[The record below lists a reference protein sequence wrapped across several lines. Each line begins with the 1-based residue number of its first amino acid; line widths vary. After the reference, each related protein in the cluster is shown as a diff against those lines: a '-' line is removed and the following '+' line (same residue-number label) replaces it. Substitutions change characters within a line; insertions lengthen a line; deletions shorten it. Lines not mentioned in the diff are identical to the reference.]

1 MISRKERI
9 DSAKIASSSSRPTG
23 SVAAS
28 VTQPSD
34 QNSKKISVASNGTS
48 KSKIVADTH
57 SSSTTTYKENGK
69 ERDRKEAVK
78 VKANKMLKTALK
90 LKEIESRK
98 PSYNAVIAPASDM
111 SKGFR
116 VDASG
121 AVQPQRIETVTNMS
135 APREVKTGFKKNDNN
150 SINSYSLAGGRD
162 GLKDTAPLNSNMHS
176 SSSSSSRL
184 KNPHL
189 QEEYK
194 ALRMKEKQEKADKI
208 KALENKEKVGHPR
221 TIENVDTR
229 EFGYSLPNSIMIIQ
243 KEKQEKADRM
253 KAEEANKE
261 KAALSKAID
270 DAKINQKVREIKSSS
285 NNVVM
290 IQKFGSLNEEAYTC
304 ISQLWGG
311 NRSLFERWRTSRTIP
326 GLYWEYLLS
335 ADDFQSRGFSI
346 NINKSN
352 FEIIQ
357 VFDLDPVE
365 VDSAGAA
372 LLRHIVDSSYAVFC
386 GQTPIP
392 TVDVVMIV
400 NSQGLAGI
408 SICEQ
413 LHSMNIYSNAAYYLV
428 AFSMN
433 SLFAPKPIPE
443 PVIVPSIIP
452 KQISGPSG
460 DIRGIG
466 SYSYPQGMDRA
477 PTHYRTDT
485 VQPPQITGMPHKP
498 SNVEHSCQMPR
509 MPYNTQPQCQ
519 IPEMLYNTQS
529 QYQMPEMRYNTQ
541 LQHQMPRMPHNTQ
554 SQYQIPGAHHAM
566 GVHPIP
572 QMASQST
579 SPQTTSQ
586 YLSSVSNSFSN
597 SMSAD
602 NFQNTFKLSQPEVVN
617 TNVRSS
623 LEKTEK
629 RKKKEKERDKVK
641 GREKERGHEKGYKR
655 SDHAKGEGHNESK
668 DFRGGEKSSVA
679 DRKDT
684 GRDRGKISSNHEQ
697 DHDRVATSRGFTQF
711 HSNSRDVRP
720 VDRDIDRVKER
731 DSKSNKHEEY
741 ASGRRMPDPSVST
754 SIPMNM
760 DIGVVYTGDDYEL
773 TSTASTLNGTK
784 IRMLADVVDP
794 EETGYM
800 NQYHGNKY
808 SNAVQNDKISRKGGN
823 NSAIGA
829 KSSSSKVKNGI
840 TKHYGI
846 CHFFTKGTCNRGD
859 KCPREHID
867 PKLGS
872 RTGTVPIGTIQYTGC
887 GSVGHHVEQCSDNDH
902 FRSLSSVGKKW

>member
-1 MISRKERI
+1 M
-9 DSAKIASSSSRPTG
+9 
-23 SVAAS
+23 
-28 VTQPSD
+28 TQPSD
-34 QNSKKISVASNGTS
+34 QNSKKTSVASNGTS
-48 KSKIVADTH
+48 KSKIVADSY

-69 ERDRKEAVK
+69 ERDRREAVK
-78 VKANKMLKTALK
+78 VKASKMLKTALK

-111 SKGFR
+111 SQGFR
-116 VDASG
+116 VDAYG
-121 AVQPQRIETVTNMS
+121 AVQPQRIETVTDMS

-150 SINSYSLAGGRD
+150 SINSSSLAGGRD
-162 GLKDTAPLNSNMHS
+162 SLKDAAPLN

-352 FEIIQ
+352 FGKIQ

-365 VDSAGAA
+365 VDTAGAA

-443 PVIVPSIIP
+443 PVIVSSIIP
-452 KQISGPSG
+452 KQISGPPG
-460 DIRGIG
+460 EIRGIG
-466 SYSYPQGMDRA
+466 CYSYPQGMDRA
-477 PTHYRTDT
+477 PTHYRTAT
-485 VQPPQITGMPHKP
+485 VQPLQITGMPHKP
-498 SNVEHSCQMPR
+498 NNVENTYQMPI

-519 IPEMLYNTQS
+519 MLEMPYNTQPQCQMPRMPYNTQS
-529 QYQMPEMRYNTQ
+529 QYQMPEMPYTTQ
-541 LQHQMPRMPHNTQ
+541 SQYQMPEMPYSIQSQYQMPRMPYNAQ
-554 SQYQIPGAHHAM
+554 SQYQMPVVPHHAM
-566 GVHPIP
+566 CVHPIP

-579 SPQTTSQ
+579 SPQTPSQ
-586 YLSSVSNSFSN
+586 YFSSVLNSFAN
-597 SMSAD
+597 SISAD

-668 DFRGGEKSSVA
+668 DFRGGENSSVA

-684 GRDRGKISSNHEQ
+684 GRDRGKISSNHQQ
-697 DHDRVATSRGFTQF
+697 DHDRAATSRSFTRF

-720 VDRDIDRVKER
+720 MDRGIDKVKER
-731 DSKSNKHEEY
+731 DSNSYKHEEY
-741 ASGRRMPDPSVST
+741 NSGRRMSDPSVST
-754 SIPMNM
+754 YIPMNM
-760 DIGVVYTGDDYEL
+760 DIGKVYTGDDYEM
-773 TSTASTLNGTK
+773 TSTASPLNGPK
-784 IRMLADVVDP
+784 KRKLADVEDP
-794 EETGYM
+794 EEIGNM
-800 NQYHGNKY
+800 NPYNGNKY
-808 SNAVQNDKISRKGGN
+808 SNAVQNDKESRKGGN
-823 NSAIGA
+823 KSAIGA
-829 KSSSSKVKNGI
+829 KSSSSSSKVENGVK
-840 TKHYGI
+840 KHFDI
-846 CHFFTKGTCNRGD
+846 CHYFTKGKCDRGD
-859 KCPREHID
+859 KCRREHVD
-867 PKLGS
+867 PKLGP
-872 RTGTVPIGTIQYTGC
+872 RTGTVPIGTNQCTRC
-887 GSVGHHVEQCSDNDH
+887 GSVGHHVEQCSDNHH
-902 FRSLSSVGKKW
+902 FRSLSSAGKKW

>member
-78 VKANKMLKTALK
+78 VKANKMLKAALK

-162 GLKDTAPLNSNMHS
+162 GLKDTAPLNSNMH
-176 SSSSSSRL
+176 SSSSSRL

-413 LHSMNIYSNAAYYLV
+413 LHAMNIYSNAAYYLV

-452 KQISGPSG
+452 KQILGPSG

-509 MPYNTQPQCQ
+509 MPYNTQ
-519 IPEMLYNTQS
+519 S
-529 QYQMPEMRYNTQ
+529 QYQMPEMPYSIQ
-541 LQHQMPRMPHNTQ
+541 SQYQMPRMPYNAQ
-554 SQYQIPGAHHAM
+554 SQYQMPVVPHHAM
-566 GVHPIP
+566 CVHPIP

-579 SPQTTSQ
+579 SPQTPSQ
-586 YLSSVSNSFSN
+586 YFSSVLNSFAN
-597 SMSAD
+597 SISAD

-641 GREKERGHEKGYKR
+641 GREKEKERGHEKGYKR

-668 DFRGGEKSSVA
+668 DFRGGENSSVA

-684 GRDRGKISSNHEQ
+684 GRDRGKISSNHQQ
-697 DHDRVATSRGFTQF
+697 DHDRAATSRSFTRF

-720 VDRDIDRVKER
+720 MDRGIDKVKER
-731 DSKSNKHEEY
+731 DSNSYKHEEY
-741 ASGRRMPDPSVST
+741 NSGRRMSDPSVST
-754 SIPMNM
+754 YIPMNM
-760 DIGVVYTGDDYEL
+760 DIGKVYTGDDYEM
-773 TSTASTLNGTK
+773 TSTASPLNGPK
-784 IRMLADVVDP
+784 KRKLADVEDP
-794 EETGYM
+794 EEIGNM
-800 NQYHGNKY
+800 NPYNGNKY
-808 SNAVQNDKISRKGGN
+808 SNAVQNDKESRKGGN
-823 NSAIGA
+823 KSAIGA
-829 KSSSSKVKNGI
+829 KSSSSSSKVENGVK
-840 TKHYGI
+840 KHFDI
-846 CHFFTKGTCNRGD
+846 CHYFTKGKCDRGD
-859 KCPREHID
+859 KCRREHVD
-867 PKLGS
+867 PKLGP
-872 RTGTVPIGTIQYTGC
+872 RTGTVPIGTNQCTRC
-887 GSVGHHVEQCSDNDH
+887 GSVGHHVEQCSDNHH
-902 FRSLSSVGKKW
+902 FRSLSSAGKKW